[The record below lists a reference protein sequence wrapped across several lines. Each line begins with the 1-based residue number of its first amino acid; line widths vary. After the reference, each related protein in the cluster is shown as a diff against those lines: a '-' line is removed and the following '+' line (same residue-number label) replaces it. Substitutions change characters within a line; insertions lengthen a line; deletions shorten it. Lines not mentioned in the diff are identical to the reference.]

1 MSDQKYNGEGSF
13 GMAAGRARD
22 YAGRAGRWSDEHV
35 PGGQRVFWI
44 GLGLLLLVALIWL
57 LYPSANATHQRGQF
71 GGPQTVGV
79 AKVMTADVPVTINAL
94 GTVTPIATVTV
105 RPQVSGQLLKFD
117 VQEGQM
123 VKAGDVLA
131 EIDPR
136 TFQAALQQ
144 AQGVLGKDQAALENA
159 RIDEQRYAALLKLNA
174 ISNQIYATQVA
185 LVHQDEGTV
194 KSDAANVDA
203 AKINL
208 LYCKITSPVA
218 GRVGLRQ
225 VDIGNLVESGQTN
238 GVIVVTQIQ
247 PISVLF
253 SVPEDDVGQIVGQTG
268 TGAKLSVDAYD
279 RTQTTKLATGS
290 LETIDNQIDPTTG
303 SVKLRANF
311 DNTDGALFPQQF
323 VNVRLLVQTL
333 HDQIVVPT
341 AAIERGSSGSFV
353 YVVNSDSTVSVRSVT
368 LGASN
373 GNVQAVAEGLKVGE
387 VVVTDGADRLKDG
400 ADVIVPKQNGRLEV
414 SAAPSSATPSASD
427 AERAKRRAA
436 MAAAMKQYCSEDI
449 AKYCPN
455 LQPGTP
461 ELRQCFFE
469 NRSSFSDTCQDALKK
484 LRPGGGHHH
493 GGGGG
498 GGGP

>member
-1 MSDQKYNGEGSF
+1 VSDQVTERNGVF
-13 GMAAGRARD
+13 GRTADKARD
-22 YAGRAGRWSDEHV
+22 AAGRAGRWSDDHV

-44 GLGLLLLVALIWL
+44 GLGLILLALLIWF
-57 LYPSANATHQRGQF
+57 LYPSPNSTSRRGQF
-71 GGPQTVGV
+71 GGPQAVGV
-79 AKVMTADVPVTINAL
+79 AKVTTADVPVTINAL

-105 RPQVSGQLLKFD
+105 RPQVSGQILRFD

-136 TFQAALQQ
+136 TFQAALEQ
-144 AQGVLGKDQAALENA
+144 AQGVLAKDQAALENA
-159 RIDEQRYAALLKLNA
+159 RIDAQRYASLLKLNA

-194 KSDAANVDA
+194 KSDVANVDS

-225 VDIGNLVESGQTN
+225 VDVGNLVETGQTT

-253 SVPEDDVGQIVGQTG
+253 SVPEDDVDNIVSQIRSGQ
-268 TGAKLSVDAYD
+268 KLSVDAYD

-290 LETIDNQIDPTTG
+290 LETLDNQIDPTTG
-303 SVKLRANF
+303 TVKLRANF
-311 DNTDGALFPQQF
+311 DNADAALFPQQF
-323 VNVRLLVQTL
+323 VNVKLLVQTL
-333 HDQIVVPT
+333 HNQIVVPA

-368 LGASN
+368 LGASQ
-373 GNVQAVAEGLKVGE
+373 GSVQSVTQGLKVGE

-400 ADVIVPKQNGRLEV
+400 ADVIVPKQNGKPEV
-414 SAAPSSATPSASD
+414 STAASSSGTPSASD

-455 LQPGTP
+455 LKPGAP
-461 ELRQCFFE
+461 EMRQCFFE
-469 NRSSFSDTCQDALKK
+469 NMSSFSDTCQTALKK
-484 LRPGGGHHH
+484 LRHGGGHHH

-498 GGGP
+498 GGG